1 MFPFSW
7 LFFCCC
13 CFWETWQSRLTTDFL
28 FCRSKVLDYTQYYL
42 NLTEANANG
51 RAEWRRAYNFTQ
63 LYNMPDVN
71 PIALH
76 NVASAMLTH
85 PNVFQNY
92 YTVNHM
98 LRDGLP
104 YCGSLCRQV
113 HFCSATQID
122 YADYDDCI
130 VKALMASSSRSSG
143 ATSNWTKK
151 DATWRLFFIVITI
164 ALLVVNGRLWYFGTC
179 VAIPSL
185 QLMQHSIHSGAVCSG
200 LDELDPHFFLLFRI
214 DVL

>member
-1 MFPFSW
+1 M
-7 LFFCCC
+7 LFDFTLCSLAKLTSVYVIEK
-13 CFWETWQSRLTTDFL
+13 WEFL
-28 FCRSKVLDYTQYYL
+28 CLKLIDLYFQVLDYTQYYL
-42 NLTEANANG
+42 NLTEANLNG

-63 LYNMPDVN
+63 LYNMPDIN

-76 NVASAMLTH
+76 NVAGAMLTH

-92 YTVNHM
+92 FTVNHM
-98 LRDGLP
+98 MRDGLP

-143 ATSNWTKK
+143 AVTTRWIPKNEAT
-151 DATWRLFFIVITI
+151 ATWRLLSIFSFQLILVAATLRHWQTI
-164 ALLVVNGRLWYFGTC
+164 
-179 VAIPSL
+179 
-185 QLMQHSIHSGAVCSG
+185 
-200 LDELDPHFFLLFRI
+200 
-214 DVL
+214 

>member
-1 MFPFSW
+1 
-7 LFFCCC
+7 
-13 CFWETWQSRLTTDFL
+13 
-28 FCRSKVLDYTQYYL
+28 LDYTQYYL

-63 LYNMPDVN
+63 LYKMPDVN

-76 NVASAMLTH
+76 NVAAAMLTH

-130 VKALMASSSRSSG
+130 VTALMASSRSSG
-143 ATSNWTKK
+143 VSSRRKPVAATLGLILMT
-151 DATWRLFFIVITI
+151 
-164 ALLVVNGRLWYFGTC
+164 LLKLIFAS
-179 VAIPSL
+179 VA
-185 QLMQHSIHSGAVCSG
+185 
-200 LDELDPHFFLLFRI
+200 ER
-214 DVL
+214 

>member
-1 MFPFSW
+1 MCPSFIIVTF
-7 LFFCCC
+7 L
-13 CFWETWQSRLTTDFL
+13 CFLQ
-28 FCRSKVLDYTQYYL
+28 VLDYTQYYL
-42 NLTEANANG
+42 NLTEANSNG

-63 LYNMPDVN
+63 LYKMPDVN

-76 NVASAMLTH
+76 NVAAAMLTH

-130 VKALMASSSRSSG
+130 VTALMASSRSSG
-143 ATSNWTKK
+143 ISWKRR
-151 DATWRLFFIVITI
+151 DAVAAFGLTLICV
-164 ALLVVNGRLWYFGTC
+164 ALLQFILASLC
-179 VAIPSL
+179 V
-185 QLMQHSIHSGAVCSG
+185 
-200 LDELDPHFFLLFRI
+200 R
-214 DVL
+214 